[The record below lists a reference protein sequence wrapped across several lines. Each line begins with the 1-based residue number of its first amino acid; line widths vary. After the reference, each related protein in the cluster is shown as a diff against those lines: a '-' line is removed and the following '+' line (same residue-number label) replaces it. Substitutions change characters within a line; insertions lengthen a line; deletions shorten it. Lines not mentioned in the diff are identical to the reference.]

1 MGDMGVAGG
10 GGSRGETVVV
20 GVDGTPGSDAALRWA
35 LADAVH
41 RAGCVRA
48 VTVGPAPEYWVTTYG
63 MAVVPPVDEVLRDL
77 RTRAQ
82 VQVDAGRAALG
93 GGDAPPV
100 EVDVRLGHAAE
111 ELVAASRGA
120 AQLVLG
126 HRGRGPLRSALL
138 GSVGLHCVLHAHCPV
153 TVVRPGAGDGAADV
167 AEPGAALAGRE

>member
-1 MGDMGVAGG
+1 MGDIDAAGG
-10 GGSRGETVVV
+10 GGNRGGTVVV
-20 GVDGTPGSDAALRWA
+20 GIDGTPGSDAALRWA
-35 LADAVH
+35 LADAVR

-63 MAVVPPVDEVLRDL
+63 MAVVPPVDEILRDL

-82 VQVDAGRAALG
+82 VQTDAARAAL

-120 AQLVLG
+120 VQLVLG
-126 HRGRGPLRSALL
+126 HRGHGPLRSALL
-138 GSVGLHCVLHAHCPV
+138 GSVGLHCVLHADCPV

-167 AEPGAALAGRE
+167 AEAGAALAGRG